1 MQVSRNGFY
10 AWRVRLPSRR
20 AGQDAVLVGHIR
32 AAHRESHQTYGSPRL
47 YHELR
52 EQGLRCGRHRIARL
66 MRENGL
72 SARLPKRF
80 VATTDSRHALPVA
93 QNLLG
98 RGFSAER
105 ANTKWCGDITYVPTA
120 QGWLYLAVVLDLFSR
135 RVIGWAMRET
145 LERELAVAALSG
157 ALAAR
162 DPSPGLLCHND
173 RGAQYASGDYQNALA
188 GAGATC
194 SMSRRGDCRDNAPIE
209 SFFASLKR
217 ELVERCRFATRE
229 EARGAIFEW
238 IEAWYNRKRR
248 HSALGYLSPEEFERR
263 HRKHYA
269 MAA

>member
-1 MQVSRNGFY
+1 MRYRFIQQHQGQFPTATLCRAMRVSRNGFY

-120 QGWLYLAVVLDLFSR
+120 QGWLYLAVVRVQARLR
-135 RVIGWAMRET
+135 RT
-145 LERELAVAALSG
+145 CFPG
-157 ALAAR
+157 A
-162 DPSPGLLCHND
+162 
-173 RGAQYASGDYQNALA
+173 
-188 GAGATC
+188 
-194 SMSRRGDCRDNAPIE
+194 
-209 SFFASLKR
+209 
-217 ELVERCRFATRE
+217 
-229 EARGAIFEW
+229 
-238 IEAWYNRKRR
+238 
-248 HSALGYLSPEEFERR
+248 
-263 HRKHYA
+263 
-269 MAA
+269 